1 MDWSFAVDP
10 LDVHSNRVDADR
22 EDIRDFFVGNALGQ
36 TIEDL
41 LLTSGKLLDFL
52 FRTAAFVE
60 EFNEF
65 AAAFDP
71 AHLGQVDV
79 HQQPVWSGFGYLGE
93 RLLPV
98 AVATGADKPVR
109 ITNLARKVFTDPV
122 VVLYNGNLNGHN
134 VGSDVTFL

>member
-60 EFNEF
+60 KLNDF
-65 AAAFDP
+65 A
-71 AHLGQVDV
+71 
-79 HQQPVWSGFGYLGE
+79 
-93 RLLPV
+93 
-98 AVATGADKPVR
+98 
-109 ITNLARKVFTDPV
+109 
-122 VVLYNGNLNGHN
+122 
-134 VGSDVTFL
+134 SDVASHRRIASMDVLDGFDYFCLGRAFQQVTARASQ